1 MKILI
6 VRFSAI
12 GDILLTFPVV
22 EALGK
27 KYANAEIHFLTKPA
41 HASLLQLLPRK
52 IKVHL
57 LSDSLLH
64 TARALREEHFDLVID
79 LHNNLRTLI
88 LQVFMR
94 SFHWKRVNKLNIR
107 KWLLTTFKWDTLPNT
122 HVIDRYAKAANVKV
136 DFPVPLNH
144 SSHQHP
150 FPLPTSY
157 VAWVLGATFETK
169 QFPLNKIKEV
179 LPALN
184 CPVVLLGGTKELEM
198 ANELLKAFP
207 SVLSLVGKTSISEAA
222 LVLKEAKLV
231 VTNDTGLMHL
241 ASFYNKPMVCLW
253 GNTLPAFGMYP
264 FNNDQIKHFEVKD
277 LACRPCSKIG
287 SHRCPKS
294 HFNCM
299 QQQDSTAI
307 STEINALFL
316 Q

>member
-27 KYANAEIHFLTKPA
+27 KYPNAEIHFLTKSV
-41 HASLLQLLPRK
+41 HASLLQLLPQK
-52 IKVHL
+52 IIVHL
-57 LSDSLLH
+57 LGNSLLD
-64 TARALREEHFDLVID
+64 TARAMRGEHFDLVID
-79 LHNNLRTLI
+79 LHNNVRTLL

-107 KWLLTTFKWDTLPNT
+107 KWLLTAFKWDTLPKV
-122 HVIDRYAKAANVKV
+122 HVVDRYAKAADVEV
-136 DFPVPLNH
+136 QFPMPLNLSMDQH
-144 SSHQHP
+144 SFS
-150 FPLPTSY
+150 LPTAY

-184 CPVVLLGGTKELEM
+184 CPVVLLGGPKELEM
-198 ANELLKAFP
+198 ANELLKSFP
-207 SVLSLVGKTSISEAA
+207 SVLSLVGKTNISEAT
-222 LVLKEAKLV
+222 LVLKGAKLV

-307 STEINALFL
+307 STQINALFL